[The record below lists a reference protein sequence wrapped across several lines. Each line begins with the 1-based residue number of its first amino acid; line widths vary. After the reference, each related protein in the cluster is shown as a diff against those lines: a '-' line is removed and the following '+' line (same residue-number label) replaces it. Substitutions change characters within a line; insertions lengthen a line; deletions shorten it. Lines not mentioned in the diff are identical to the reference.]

1 MMSTTTF
8 DANDYMSAVIDPKKV
23 AAMECEHLREAI
35 ALAVVKRTAKH
46 YPFIDIEI
54 LHEEAEKFAA
64 TKHVIIMSVDSIDGR
79 RRFDRRYDFTFTDD
93 YEGNAETLE
102 RLFKDLNDMQA
113 YYCDR
118 ISFEHDGSQFSGF
131 CWNTPSGQGKMIGYF
146 IEPQAKPEDWDYEA
160 TANTQGNK
168 TTTTASTYKE
178 DLQIITNAGAKWNA
192 ARNAYEH
199 GTAFNIDDVNQLT
212 ADVAYLKR
220 TTKSY
225 KVKDMC
231 QQLLA
236 SLSEYGFQ

>member
-1 MMSTTTF
+1 MSTTIF
-8 DANDYMSAVIDPKKV
+8 DANKYMSAVIDPKKV

-46 YPFIDIEI
+46 YPFIDIEM

-64 TKHVIIMSVDSIDGR
+64 TKHIVIMSVDSIDGR

-118 ISFEHDGSQFSGF
+118 ISFEHDSSKFAGF

-146 IEPQAKPEDWDYEA
+146 IEPESQPGDWDYDSEA
-160 TANTQGNK
+160 KDPDK
-168 TTTTASTYKE
+168 TDNVASTYKE
-178 DLQIITNAGAKWNA
+178 DLQTILDAGSVWNVA
-192 ARNAYEH
+192 LANYNK
-199 GTAFNIDDVNQLT
+199 GMAFNIDAINELT
-212 ADVAYLKR
+212 ANVSYLKR

-236 SLSEYGFQ
+236 RLSEYGFQ